1 MTARSIRRAQERKAK
16 KLARKA
22 STGREAASPNES
34 GTSADLDVA
43 RESVVR
49 ATPSR
54 EVAVAATA
62 PVDPETEVAA
72 PEEPTEISPARLAAN
87 RANAALS
94 TGPRTPEGK
103 AHSSTNALKTALTG
117 RSVLLPSDAA
127 AAYEQ
132 YVERF
137 VREFQPVGVRECELV
152 QSIADTNWRLRR
164 IPTLEFALYA
174 RGRTEF
180 AEKFAAEPAAS
191 QPAMIE
197 LETYLVYEK
206 QFRNLQ
212 LQETRL
218 RRQRDKDLADLRAA
232 QQERHQQEAKEL
244 AAAAGLYQVAKNR
257 HRPFDPAE
265 HGFEFSI
272 EDIESYLEGARAAQA
287 IRELTK
293 AAA

>member
-22 STGREAASPNES
+22 GISSELA
-34 GTSADLDVA
+34 
-43 RESVVR
+43 VV
-49 ATPSR
+49 
-54 EVAVAATA
+54 ETA
-62 PVDPETEVAA
+62 EPELETVAA
-72 PEEPTEISPARLAAN
+72 PEISPARLAAN
-87 RANAALS
+87 RANSSLS
-94 TGPRTPEGK
+94 TGPRTAAGK
-103 AHSSTNALKTALTG
+103 ARSSSNALKTALTG
-117 RSVLLPSDAA
+117 RTVLLPSDDA
-127 AAYEQ
+127 AAYEH

-137 VREFQPVGVRECELV
+137 VRDFQPVGVRESELV

-174 RGRTEF
+174 RGRTQF
-180 AEKFAAEPAAS
+180 AEQFADQPAGA

-197 LETYLVYEK
+197 LETYLFYEK

-218 RRQRDKDLADLRAA
+218 RRQRDKDIADLREA
-232 QQERHQQEAKEL
+232 QQERNKQEAQDFATAATMYQL
-244 AAAAGLYQVAKNR
+244 ARNR
-257 HRPFDPAE
+257 NQTFHPAD

-272 EDIESYLEGARAAQA
+272 EDIQSYIDGAQVAQS
-287 IRELTK
+287 LFPSSP

>member
-22 STGREAASPNES
+22 NIEEIRELA
-34 GTSADLDVA
+34 
-43 RESVVR
+43 VV
-49 ATPSR
+49 
-54 EVAVAATA
+54 ETA
-62 PVDPETEVAA
+62 PELTTVTPEATEVSA
-72 PEEPTEISPARLAAN
+72 ARLAAN
-87 RANAALS
+87 RANATLS
-94 TGPRTPEGK
+94 TGPRTAEGK
-103 AHSSTNALKTALTG
+103 AQSSINALKTALTG
-117 RSVLLPSDAA
+117 RTVLLPSDDA

-132 YVERF
+132 YVDRF
-137 VREFQPVGVRECELV
+137 VREFQPVGVSEFELV

-174 RGRTEF
+174 RGRSQF
-180 AEKFAAEPAAS
+180 AEKFVAEPADVQAG
-191 QPAMIE
+191 MIE

-218 RRQRDKDLADLRAA
+218 RRQRDKDLADLREA
-232 QQERHQQEAKEL
+232 QQERNQQEARDL
-244 AAAAGLYQVAKNR
+244 ATAAALYQVAKNR
-257 HRPFDPAE
+257 HRPFDPAD

-272 EDIESYLEGARAAQA
+272 ADIESYLEGASAAQA
-287 IRELTK
+287 ILELKK